1 MTSIELKDTARRA
14 DALRNQLDEVVCQ
27 LRDGEPIDPA
37 DYQRV
42 LNALCKA
49 LLDLERAEAA

>member
-14 DALRNQLDEVVCQ
+14 DALRNQLDEVVCRF
-27 LRDGEPIDPA
+27 RDGELIDQTEC
-37 DYQRV
+37 QRV

>member
-1 MTSIELKDTARRA
+1 MNSIDVQETARRA
-14 DALRNQLDEVVCQ
+14 DALRNQLDDVVCQ
-27 LRDGEPIDPA
+27 FRDGEPIDPA